1 MLDDLTAALHAEQVY
16 ASVDALALAMHSQ
29 LAALASSTGFSP
41 WTRNNPPFKPRLS
54 GLLSTP
60 QGTRRVTILLDT
72 GATHCFICAR
82 LAAALALPLS
92 GQPGPLSVATAAAV
106 GGRQGLGT
114 PVMIHLS
121 MGDTFRES
129 LSISPMDMDV
139 GDDLILG
146 WDWISSHDLQHLFQ
160 AGRVDLRSGP
170 ARLQLALLPAEARP
184 LPATLSTV
192 MAHGEF
198 CDGRDDA
205 GSARPSFEGLVAPGR
220 GGPRQAG
227 CL

>member
-1 MLDDLTAALHAEQVY
+1 MSRDAQAMLDDLTAALHAEQVY

-92 GQPGPLSVATAAAV
+92 GQPGPLSDRECRSPL
-106 GGRQGLGT
+106 RQPWVDGK
-114 PVMIHLS
+114 
-121 MGDTFRES
+121 
-129 LSISPMDMDV
+129 
-139 GDDLILG
+139 
-146 WDWISSHDLQHLFQ
+146 DWEH
-160 AGRVDLRSGP
+160 RS
-170 ARLQLALLPAEARP
+170 
-184 LPATLSTV
+184 
-192 MAHGEF
+192 
-198 CDGRDDA
+198 
-205 GSARPSFEGLVAPGR
+205 
-220 GGPRQAG
+220 
-227 CL
+227 